1 MRRISSRDTFFFKR
15 IFPIIVSGIFIF
27 VFADYF
33 IGVIRGQDKGPP
45 VWFMILMAPFTAII
59 SYGAIKKVALEL
71 VDEVFDEGDSL
82 LVRNKGQEERISLS
96 DISSVSYMA
105 SRVTLA
111 LRKSSIFGAEIAFL
125 PKTGFA
131 TFIKSAEMKDLIK
144 KIEAQRAVWR
154 PISRSL

>member
-1 MRRISSRDTFFFKR
+1 
-15 IFPIIVSGIFIF
+15 
-27 VFADYF
+27 
-33 IGVIRGQDKGPP
+33 
-45 VWFMILMAPFTAII
+45 MILMAPFTAII

-71 VDEVFDEGDSL
+71 VDEVFDEGNSL
-82 LVRNKGQEERISLS
+82 LVRDKGQEERISLS

-105 SRVTLA
+105 SRVTLT